1 MNISMRISMYT
12 WRCTMMIHV
21 SPLGPVTQDFLV
33 LKRLNWFVWNK
44 GVAPKPHRS
53 QPVWAI
59 AFFESASEEEFDI
72 RPVAASTFS
81 RIANNRLV
89 PCHVLIAD
97 VVKRQD
103 THTAHDISWL
113 VSSLIVDEIFA
124 PSCKL
129 SLTPSD
135 LLRRVKVAKGW
146 SHHGP
151 NGYRSGPQYEHA
163 GLQCTLY
170 SGKSHDTGHV
180 RTLKRKSSSPIPGHA
195 ASCLAHDMGLWVGH
209 LVLTSACFERHLIPQ
224 IPMT

>member
-1 MNISMRISMYT
+1 MWLKGKTPIQP
-12 WRCTMMIHV
+12 MI
-21 SPLGPVTQDFLV
+21 F
-33 LKRLNWFVWNK
+33 
-44 GVAPKPHRS
+44 
-53 QPVWAI
+53 
-59 AFFESASEEEFDI
+59 
-72 RPVAASTFS
+72 
-81 RIANNRLV
+81 
-89 PCHVLIAD
+89 
-97 VVKRQD
+97 
-103 THTAHDISWL
+103 HDWL
-113 VSSLIVDEIFA
+113 YSSLIVDEIFA

-180 RTLKRKSSSPIPGHA
+180 RTLKRKSSSPIPGHV

-209 LVLTSACFERHLIPQ
+209 LVPTSACFEKHLIPHNSHD
-224 IPMT
+224 IGVGYMMSFATVWTRAAYAATCSNRISWHRSICS

>member
-1 MNISMRISMYT
+1 
-12 WRCTMMIHV
+12 MMIHV

-33 LKRLNWFVWNK
+33 FKRLNRFVWNK

-103 THTAHDISWL
+103 THTAHDIS
-113 VSSLIVDEIFA
+113 
-124 PSCKL
+124 
-129 SLTPSD
+129 
-135 LLRRVKVAKGW
+135 
-146 SHHGP
+146 
-151 NGYRSGPQYEHA
+151 
-163 GLQCTLY
+163 
-170 SGKSHDTGHV
+170 
-180 RTLKRKSSSPIPGHA
+180 
-195 ASCLAHDMGLWVGH
+195 
-209 LVLTSACFERHLIPQ
+209 
-224 IPMT
+224 